1 MPMGYIIDK
10 VNRLGMPPQLT
21 TATGTTVL
29 STIDP
34 VTGKRVE
41 KVITTWCHSKTYFKL
56 RGRDKH
62 STKDPVLSY
71 EDEPNEVSSPMTK
84 SDQTSA
90 TVRKVAADLSRFTE
104 AERAVVMKLL
114 GE

>member
-10 VNRLGMPPQLT
+10 VNRLSMPPQLT

-41 KVITTWCHSKTYFKL
+41 KTITTWCHSKTYFKI

-62 STKDPVLSY
+62 SSKDIEPAY
-71 EDEPNEVSSPMTK
+71 EHEPNDVSSPMTK
-84 SDQTSA
+84 SDKTSA
-90 TVRKVAADLSRFTE
+90 TVRKVAADLSRFTD

-114 GE
+114 GD